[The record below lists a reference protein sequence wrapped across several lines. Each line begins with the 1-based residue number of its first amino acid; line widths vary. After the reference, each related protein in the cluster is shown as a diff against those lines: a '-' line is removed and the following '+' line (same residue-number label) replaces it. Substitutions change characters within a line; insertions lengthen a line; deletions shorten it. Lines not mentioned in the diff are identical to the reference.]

1 VRENQKRMTIWVSD
15 NYKYK
20 IMDDGEGRSEALGL
34 RKMIERKFG
43 EAKKWHGMERARF
56 RSKERVKI
64 QVLMTFMVINI
75 KRITRLMEENGQI
88 LRIESASLTP
98 T

>member
-1 VRENQKRMTIWVSD
+1 MSIWVSN
-15 NYKYK
+15 NYKHK
-20 IMDDGEGRSEALGL
+20 IIDDGEKRSEALSL

-56 RSKERVKI
+56 RGQGRVKI

-75 KRITRLMEENGQI
+75 KRIARLMEENGQTSR
-88 LRIESASLTP
+88 LELASLTP